1 MLRQFIRRAGG
12 GRPRSRVIVCVPS
25 GLTQVERNAVAEATL
40 TAGAR
45 EVHLIEEPL
54 AAAIGAGLPV
64 AEAIGSFVVDVGG
77 GTTEIAVTALGGMV
91 VSSSLQVGGYDFD
104 EAIVRRVQQHHK
116 LLVGQ
121 EQAEQVKIDI
131 GSALAATAPEGETE
145 IAGRDLVTGL
155 LRRIALEPAEV
166 TGALR
171 RPVAQIVEGVKD
183 LLEQTPAELSADVAD
198 RGLMLVGG
206 GSLLRGLD
214 DVLRHET
221 GLAVTR
227 DPEPLTT
234 VARGAGSALEELGED
249 DGRRRRRR

>member
-1 MLRQFIRRAGG
+1 
-12 GRPRSRVIVCVPS
+12 
-25 GLTQVERNAVAEATL
+25 
-40 TAGAR
+40 
-45 EVHLIEEPL
+45 
-54 AAAIGAGLPV
+54 
-64 AEAIGSFVVDVGG
+64 
-77 GTTEIAVTALGGMV
+77 
-91 VSSSLQVGGYDFD
+91 
-104 EAIVRRVQQHHK
+104 
-116 LLVGQ
+116 
-121 EQAEQVKIDI
+121 
-131 GSALAATAPEGETE
+131 
-145 IAGRDLVTGL
+145 VTGL

-249 DGRRRRRR
+249 HGRRRRRR